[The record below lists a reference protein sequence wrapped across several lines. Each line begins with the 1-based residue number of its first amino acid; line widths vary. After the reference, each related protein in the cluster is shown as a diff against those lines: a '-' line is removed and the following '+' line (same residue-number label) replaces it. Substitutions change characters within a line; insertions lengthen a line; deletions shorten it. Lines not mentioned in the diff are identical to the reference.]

1 MGTFRTIVIVF
12 VGCVMFDSFLREPA
26 LALFAFRV
34 GFGPLSLFLLP
45 PQSMLQLTAL
55 FLDEMIR

>member
-1 MGTFRTIVIVF
+1 MIVF